1 MSYSAQNRTASALL
15 ILLVLIIITKTFV
28 KAFFLFLEDSLYLTK
43 RFADYSQHLSTSKEC
58 CAGMLALQFSDIL
71 CIPQRNSPVN
81 IRGNPMSLRRS
92 VYWSNIIVQED
103 DLTSNSHNS
112 STQQFHSSIPSSSI
126 FWGGRTLI
134 NELSQIRNRMT
145 VNLLLF

>member
-1 MSYSAQNRTASALL
+1 MNSTLESVSPFAMFYSYSLSALVQISSL
-15 ILLVLIIITKTFV
+15 ILGVLFCPEQNCVGTLDLISADNHYQNICISL
-28 KAFFLFLEDSLYLTK
+28 FLFFEDSLYLTK

-81 IRGNPMSLRRS
+81 IRGNPMSLWRS

-103 DLTSNSHNS
+103 DLTSNSHN
-112 STQQFHSSIPSSSI
+112 
-126 FWGGRTLI
+126 
-134 NELSQIRNRMT
+134 
-145 VNLLLF
+145 